1 MTFGT
6 VFSAQRCSVTGST
19 PVGRTPHRVDV
30 SLVSSL
36 RFKAA
41 RALNAES
48 RHVQV
53 AARPTPGPTRD
64 RSALRVA
71 LVVSAAHVVNDMYAS
86 FVPPLLP
93 RIMGELGLSITLA
106 ATLAVAFSV
115 AAALPQPFFGFL
127 ADRYGR
133 RGLAVL
139 GPIISGV
146 FVSAIAWATGF
157 WSLLLLLIVGGIGS
171 AAFHPSGASYAVR
184 VSEGKG
190 GGARYSV
197 FAFGGSVGF
206 AIGPVVAVWLAQS
219 RGMDGLWVAA
229 FPVFFVA
236 PVIYLSLPSGRS
248 ETRDAHRPPPA
259 PPSEVLRHLKGPLG
273 LIFGVSAV
281 MAFVQRAFL
290 TMEPIIVAESGG
302 SETLG
307 AIALTA
313 YLSAQAFGTV
323 AGGLL
328 ADRVDRR
335 KLLAHMCFWAFPAH
349 VFAVWI
355 GPEGLIGLMAA
366 GAAGFLGMATL
377 PPVVVM
383 AQEMIP
389 TGTAVSSG
397 IVMGLAWATGA
408 IGVLGTGMLA
418 DAMGAQAATLL
429 SFPVALIAVGLA
441 LHPSLASDGAYTAG
455 SHV

>member
-1 MTFGT
+1 M
-6 VFSAQRCSVTGST
+6 VAQPARGS
-19 PVGRTPHRVDV
+19 GMR
-30 SLVSSL
+30 L
-36 RFKAA
+36 
-41 RALNAES
+41 
-48 RHVQV
+48 
-53 AARPTPGPTRD
+53 
-64 RSALRVA
+64 A
-71 LVVSAAHVVNDMYAS
+71 LVVSGAHAVNDMYAS

-93 RIMGELGLSITLA
+93 RIMGDLGLSITLA

-115 AAALPQPFFGFL
+115 AASLPQPLFGLL
-127 ADRYGR
+127 ADRFGR

-139 GPIISGV
+139 GPIVSGV

-157 WSLLLLLIVGGIGS
+157 WSLLALLVIGGIGS

-190 GGARYSV
+190 GGARYSI
-197 FAFGGSVGF
+197 FSFGGSVGF
-206 AIGPVVAVWLAQS
+206 ALGPVVAVWLVQW
-219 RGMDGLWVAA
+219 RGMEGLWVAA
-229 FPVFFVA
+229 LPVLVLA
-236 PVIYLSLPSGRS
+236 PFIHRGLPSGRAES
-248 ETRDAHRPPPA
+248 RDVNRPPPA
-259 PPSEVLRHLKGPLG
+259 APAEVMRNLRGPLG

-313 YLSAQAFGTV
+313 YLSAQGFGTV
-323 AGGLL
+323 AGGVL

-335 KLLAHMCFWAFPAH
+335 RLLAHLCFWALPAH
-349 VFAVWI
+349 AFAVWV
-355 GPEGLIGLMAA
+355 GPEGSLGLAA
-366 GAAGFLGMATL
+366 AAMAGFLGMATL

-408 IGVLGTGMLA
+408 MGVLGTGALA
-418 DAMGAQAATLL
+418 DVLGARAATLM
-429 SFPVALIAVGLA
+429 SFPVGLIAVGLA
-441 LHPSLASDGAYTAG
+441 LHPALARQRPPVALR
-455 SHV
+455 